1 VILLQYRDGEY
12 WQQQHKIG
20 EAETTT
26 KGNDEIKVD
35 NRGKGGIDVRFFEK
49 TNKQTNNRFYELN
62 RRLCSGN

>member
-49 TNKQTNNRFYELN
+49 TNKQSILRTQSKVMFW
-62 RRLCSGN
+62 